1 MSINIYVPDCVCTVS
16 NHSSHANSKILGRI
30 PQILWYSDYSLRH
43 SVQSSCLALCR
54 FYSGRIICMT
64 KPCMMNRRALHC
76 AHFSLS
82 IGEKKKNQVQAA
94 YLKYIYVIR
103 NIFIAPRLSFS
114 LPEFDPTCDQH
125 HIDHSHLVNVW
136 TDSLSLFLKLH

>member
-1 MSINIYVPDCVCTVS
+1 MQVESITWSMSINIYVPDCVCTVS

-43 SVQSSCLALCR
+43 SVQSCLALCR

-82 IGEKKKNQVQAA
+82 IGEKKKKSSASCLSQIYICYSQ
-94 YLKYIYVIR
+94 YIYSTKIK
-103 NIFIAPRLSFS
+103 FFSPRIWPNLWSTPHRSFS
-114 LPEFDPTCDQH
+114 SSQCVD
-125 HIDHSHLVNVW
+125 W
-136 TDSLSLFLKLH
+136 